1 MFLTGCVAH
10 NQPHPNRTPG
20 DRTGVYSQAP
30 KAHTQHMYRSIRTRP
45 RIRAAS
51 EGRQWIYT
59 HSPAES
65 TPSVCRSELT
75 LIPSLPP
82 LMERGWGSCQ
92 TIAESEGV
100 PWHLPTSQAGCEFMG
115 DLHMPASKAGPAVTR
130 LAATLVA
137 ATSQVTLG
145 PRKCEQEQRPVHLL
159 IPVPSF
165 GPGTKQM
172 LVNERLAE

>member
-10 NQPHPNRTPG
+10 NQPHPYRTPG

-30 KAHTQHMYRSIRTRP
+30 KAHTQHMYR
-45 RIRAAS
+45 AS
-51 EGRQWIYT
+51 GQAQDQGSMRGVAVDLYT

-92 TIAESEGV
+92 TIAESKGV

-115 DLHMPASKAGPAVTR
+115 DLHMPASKAALLRPGLLPLSLQRPPKAPSGERVRTG
-130 LAATLVA
+130 
-137 ATSQVTLG
+137 ATSG
-145 PRKCEQEQRPVHLL
+145 PPPH
-159 IPVPSF
+159 PSAQLWAWHKADV
-165 GPGTKQM
+165 G
-172 LVNERLAE
+172 E